1 MTENERFGL
10 LLAKT
15 GSINSGTGHV
25 SSLGFDYVTKH
36 WSRNPDFGVLRM
48 LFFLANMKHICWGT

>member
-10 LLAKT
+10 ILAKN

-36 WSRNPDFGVLRM
+36 RSRNPDFGVLRM
-48 LFFLANMKHICWGT
+48 LLLVV